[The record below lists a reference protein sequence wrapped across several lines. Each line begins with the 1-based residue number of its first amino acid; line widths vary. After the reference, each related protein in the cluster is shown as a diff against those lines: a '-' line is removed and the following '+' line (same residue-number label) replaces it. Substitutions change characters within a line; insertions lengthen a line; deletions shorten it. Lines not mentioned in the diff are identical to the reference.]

1 MFISFSRLSLCLGR
15 VSKDWREEG
24 VESER
29 GLGQLGLLVSM
40 VFSLCVH
47 VASGAAD
54 NRAEELKVRTE
65 GFAWFRWVDEEIT
78 L

>member
-1 MFISFSRLSLCLGR
+1 MFISFSCLSLCLRG

-24 VESER
+24 VECEV

-40 VFSLCVH
+40 VFSLCVL
-47 VASGAAD
+47 VASGATD
-54 NRAEELKVRTE
+54 NRVEELKVRTE
-65 GFAWFRWVDEEIT
+65 GFSWFRGVDEEIT